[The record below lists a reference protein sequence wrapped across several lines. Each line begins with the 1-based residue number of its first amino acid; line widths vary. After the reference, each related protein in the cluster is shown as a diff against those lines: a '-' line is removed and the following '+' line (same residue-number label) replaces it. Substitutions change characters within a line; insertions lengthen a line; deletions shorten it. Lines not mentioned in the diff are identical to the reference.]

1 MKSNLKKTALAVAVA
16 AMAMGMGTA
25 QAEDDGSNVTKT
37 VTINKNINKNYT
49 SNHTDT
55 QNHTEN
61 TNYNHNVNVNQSLN
75 QSVNQY
81 VSESYNSQV
90 NEKVNLELDLREQNI
105 QSDIRRE
112 RNEHGVSVQMDK
124 SLRLKSD
131 IEITGRPTVSG
142 DIAID
147 SAAISIIDNRQSSS
161 DNLGL
166 NENVTNDA
174 SIADDV
180 ASSAS
185 GNLGFNVAAGD
196 NNVQDNAAALASTD
210 AAFAFG
216 MADSEIFVNQAG
228 SGNLTS
234 NVGVT
239 NNANIGG
246 NAFESA
252 SGNIAVNVTS
262 GNNNLQKNA
271 LSASVATTNYA
282 TASVSSNQH
291 SAGNVVENNGLA
303 QKYTDTVEVAMGGTV
318 SGYSLAIGEGGYE
331 GSGNAYQSSNFYADS
346 WVGGS
351 HPGGGSTGHVDF
363 DNQSQGAVLNPNRP
377 GVGGLGFDTEE
388 SGQLGFV
395 ELGYSELEASLTGTV
410 ATTNW
415 LIKDATNTASLSGS
429 AFSSASGNIGVN
441 VSSGTGNMQANSLAM
456 AVGRPAAG
464 GGTPPGGE

>member
-1 MKSNLKKTALAVAVA
+1 MKSNLKMTALAVAVA

-25 QAEDDGSNVTKT
+25 QATEDDDVNYTKN

-49 SNHTDT
+49 LNHTDT
-55 QNHTEN
+55 LNHSEN
-61 TNYNHNVNVNQSLN
+61 VNVNVNQSVDQQLT
-75 QSVNQY
+75 
-81 VSESYNSQV
+81 
-90 NEKVNLELDLREQNI
+90 EKVNLELDLRQQDI

-174 SIADDV
+174 SIGDDV

-228 SGNLTS
+228 SGNMVS
-234 NVGVT
+234 NLGVT
-239 NNANIGG
+239 NNAGIGG

-291 SAGNVVENNGLA
+291 SAGNMVENNGLA
-303 QKYTDTVEVAMGGTV
+303 QKYTDTVDV
-318 SGYSLAIGEGGYE
+318 SLSGKASGSSFAVGYGAYE
-331 GSGNAYQSSNFYADS
+331 GSGNAYQSSNFYADA
-346 WVGGS
+346 WEGQL
-351 HPGGGSTGHVDF
+351 HPAGPSTGHIDY
-363 DNQSQGAVLNPNRP
+363 DIDSQGAVANPNRD

-388 SGQLGFV
+388 SGSLVFL
-395 ELGYSELEASLTGTV
+395 ELGVMELDAALSGTV
-410 ATTNW
+410 TTTNW

-441 VSSGTGNMQANSLAM
+441 VSAGTGNMQANSLAM
-456 AVGRPAAG
+456 AVGRPAAPG
-464 GGTPPGGE
+464 GSTPPGGE

>member
-1 MKSNLKKTALAVAVA
+1 MKSNLKMTALAVAVA

-25 QAEDDGSNVTKT
+25 QAQEDDDDNVNYTKN
-37 VTINKNINKNYT
+37 VVINKAVNVEKNYT

-55 QNHTEN
+55 QNHSEN
-61 TNYNHNVNVNQSLN
+61 VSVNQSIN
-75 QSVNQY
+75 QSINQ
-81 VSESYNSQV
+81 QLT
-90 NEKVNLELDLREQNI
+90 EKVNLELDLRQQNI
-105 QSDIRRE
+105 QSDIRSE

-166 NENVTNDA
+166 NENLENDA

-210 AAFAFG
+210 ASFAFG

-228 SGNLTS
+228 SGNMVS
-234 NVGVT
+234 NLGVT
-239 NNANIGG
+239 NTANVGG

-291 SAGNVVENNGLA
+291 SAGNVVENSGTA
-303 QKYTDTVEVAMGGTV
+303 QKFVDRIDISLGGTV
-318 SGYSLAIGEGGYE
+318 SGTTATDGSGTYS
-331 GSGNAYQSSNFYADS
+331 GSGNAYQKTNFYADS
-346 WVGGS
+346 WTGAS
-351 HPGGGSTGHVDF
+351 HPAGSSTGHVDF
-363 DNQSQGAVLNPNRP
+363 DNESQGAVLNPNRP
-377 GVGGLGFDTEE
+377 GVGGLGFDTDERGRLSYEE
-388 SGQLGFV
+388 MGTAD
-395 ELGYSELEASLTGTV
+395 LEAALTGSV
-410 ATTNW
+410 VSTTW
-415 LIKDATNTASLSGS
+415 VIKDATNTASLSGS

-456 AVGRPAAG
+456 AVGRPAAAG

>member
-1 MKSNLKKTALAVAVA
+1 MKSNLKMTALAVAVA
-16 AMAMGMGTA
+16 TMAMGMGAA
-25 QAEDDGSNVTKT
+25 QAQEDDDDNVNYTKNVVINKT
-37 VTINKNINKNYT
+37 VNSEKNYL

-55 QNHTEN
+55 QNHSEN
-61 TNYNHNVNVNQSLN
+61 ISFN
-75 QSVNQY
+75 QSVNQ
-81 VSESYNSQV
+81 SV
-90 NEKVNLELDLREQNI
+90 NQSLTQDYREKVNLELDMRRTDI
-105 QSDIRRE
+105 QSDIRSE
-112 RNEHGVSVQMDK
+112 RDEHGVSVQMDK

-166 NENVTNDA
+166 NENLENDA
-174 SIADDV
+174 SIGEDV

-216 MADSEIFVNQAG
+216 MADSEIFVNQSG
-228 SGNLTS
+228 SGNVVM
-234 NVGVT
+234 NEGVT
-239 NNANIGG
+239 NNAGISG
-246 NAFESA
+246 NAFANA

-271 LSASVATTNYA
+271 LSASVATTNFA

-291 SAGNVVENNGLA
+291 SAGNEVSNSGTA
-303 QKYTDTVEVAMGGTV
+303 QRFVDRIDISLGGSV
-318 SGYSLAIGEGGYE
+318 SGSTASE
-331 GSGNAYQSSNFYADS
+331 GSGQYAGRGNAYQSSNFYADS
-346 WVGGS
+346 WTGSS
-351 HPGGGSTGHVDF
+351 HPAGSSTGHVDF
-363 DNQSQGAVLNPNRP
+363 DTDSQGAVDNPYRQ
-377 GVGGLGFDTEE
+377 GVGGLGFDTDERGRLSYEE
-388 SGQLGFV
+388 MGTAD
-395 ELGYSELEASLTGTV
+395 LEAALTGTV
-410 ATTNW
+410 VSTTW

-429 AFSSASGNIGVN
+429 AFANASGNIGVN

-456 AVGRPAAG
+456 AVGRPAASG

>member
-1 MKSNLKKTALAVAVA
+1 MKSNLKMTALAVAVA

-25 QAEDDGSNVTKT
+25 QAQEDDDNVNYTKN

-55 QNHTEN
+55 LNHNEN
-61 TNYNHNVNVNQSLN
+61 TNYNENVSINQSMDQQLT
-75 QSVNQY
+75 
-81 VSESYNSQV
+81 
-90 NEKVNLELDLREQNI
+90 EKVNLEADLRVQDI
-105 QSDIRRE
+105 QSDIRSE

-161 DNLGL
+161 NNLGI
-166 NENVTNDA
+166 NQNVTNDA

-228 SGNLTS
+228 SGNLVS

-239 NNANIGG
+239 NNAGIGG

-291 SAGNVVENNGLA
+291 SAGNMVENNGLA
-303 QKYTDTVEVAMGGTV
+303 QKYTDTVEVSMSGSV
-318 SGYSLAIGEGGYE
+318 SGYSVAVGQGEYAGR
-331 GSGNAYQSSNFYADS
+331 GNAYQQTNFYADS
-346 WVGGS
+346 WEGEF
-351 HPGGGSTGHVDF
+351 HPAGPSIGHVDY
-363 DNQSQGAVLNPNRP
+363 DIDSQNAVANPYRD
-377 GVGGLGFDTEE
+377 GVGGLAFDTDEE
-388 SGQLGFV
+388 GDLGFV
-395 ELGYSELEASLTGTV
+395 ELGYSDLAASLTGTV
-410 ATTNW
+410 TTTNW

-441 VSSGTGNMQANSLAM
+441 VSAGTGNMQANSLAM
-456 AVGRPAAG
+456 AVGRPAASG
-464 GGTPPGGE
+464 GGTPPSGE

>member
-1 MKSNLKKTALAVAVA
+1 MKSNLKMTALAMAVA

-25 QAEDDGSNVTKT
+25 QASDSEDDGDTTVTKN
-37 VTINKNINKNYT
+37 VTINKNIEKNYT

-55 QNHTEN
+55 INHSEDLSLTQ
-61 TNYNHNVNVNQSLN
+61 TVNQSID
-75 QSVNQY
+75 QQVTQK
-81 VSESYNSQV
+81 V
-90 NEKVNLELDLREQNI
+90 NEEMDFRVTDI
-105 QSDIRRE
+105 QSDIRSE
-112 RNEHGVSVQMDK
+112 RKEHGVSVQMDK

-147 SAAISIIDNRQSSS
+147 SAAISLIDNRQSSS
-161 DNLGL
+161 NNIGL
-166 NENVTNDA
+166 NDNVDNEA
-174 SIADDV
+174 SIGDDV
-180 ASSAS
+180 ASDAS

-216 MADSEIFVNQAG
+216 LADSEIFVEQSG
-228 SGNLTS
+228 SGNYVS

-239 NNANIGG
+239 NNAGISG
-246 NAFESA
+246 NAFANA

-291 SAGNVVENNGLA
+291 SAGNLVENNGLA
-303 QKYTDTVEVAMGGTV
+303 QKYTDTVEVSMSGGA
-318 SGYSLAIGEGGYE
+318 SGGSLAFGWGGYE
-331 GSGNAYQSSNFYADS
+331 GSGSAYQSSNFYADS
-346 WVGGS
+346 WQGQG
-351 HPGGGSTGHVDF
+351 HPGGNNTGHVDF
-363 DNQSQGAVLNPNRP
+363 DNQSQGAVANPYRD

-388 SGQLGFV
+388 SGELGFV
-395 ELGYSELEASLTGTV
+395 ELGIMELDVALTGTV

-429 AFSSASGNIGVN
+429 AFSNASGNIGVN

-456 AVGRPAAG
+456 AVGRPAAPGTG
-464 GGTPPGGE
+464 GGGGGE

>member
-1 MKSNLKKTALAVAVA
+1 MKSNLKMTALAVAVA
-16 AMAMGMGTA
+16 TMAMGTA
-25 QAEDDGSNVTKT
+25 YAEDTVNRTKN
-37 VTINKNINKNYT
+37 VTINKNVDKNYT

-55 QNHTEN
+55 LNHSEN
-61 TNYNHNVNVNQSLN
+61 TNYNENVSINQLLN
-75 QSVNQY
+75 QSVN
-81 VSESYNSQV
+81 ESYSSQV
-90 NEKVNLELDLREQNI
+90 SEKVNLELDLREQNI

-131 IEITGRPTVSG
+131 IEITGSPTVSG

-166 NENVTNDA
+166 NENLSNDA

-180 ASSAS
+180 ASNAS
-185 GNLGFNVAAGD
+185 GNLGFNAAAGD

-228 SGNLTS
+228 SGNLTL
-234 NVGVT
+234 NEGVT
-239 NNANIGG
+239 NSANIGG
-246 NAFESA
+246 NAFSSA
-252 SGNIAVNVTS
+252 SGNIAVNVAS

-271 LSASVATTNYA
+271 LSASVATTNFA

-291 SAGNVVENNGLA
+291 SSGNEVVNAGTA
-303 QKYTDTVEVAMGGTV
+303 QKFVDTINVSLSGSV
-318 SGYSLAIGEGGYE
+318 SGDIASEGSGSYS

-346 WVGGS
+346 WTGGS
-351 HPGGGSTGHVDF
+351 HPAGNSTGHVDF
-363 DNQSQGAVLNPNRP
+363 DNESQGAVLNPNRP

-388 SGQLGFV
+388 EGQLSYEEMGTAD
-395 ELGYSELEASLTGTV
+395 LEAALTGTV
-410 ATTNW
+410 VSTTW
-415 LIKDATNTASLSGS
+415 VIKDATNSASLSGS
-429 AFSSASGNIGVN
+429 AFSNASGNIGVN
-441 VSSGTGNMQANSLAM
+441 VASGTGNMQANSLAM
-456 AVGRPAAG
+456 AVGRPAASG
-464 GGTPPGGE
+464 GGGGGE